1 MNLILIG
8 MNHKTAPLDLRERLS
23 ISCEGATHPLR
34 EIMKIPKLDGV
45 IYLST
50 CNRVEVL
57 AQTTDTRET
66 VERLQDF
73 ILQHGNLS
81 REELVRCLYV
91 CEDQEAVRHLF
102 RVTSSLDSLV
112 MGEPQILGQ
121 VKDAYRQAVDNGTTG
136 IILNKIMHYAFRVAK
151 RVRTETGLAANAVSV
166 SFAAVELS
174 KKIFGGLQGKTVLLV
189 GAGEMSELAARH
201 LINYGAA
208 QILIANRT
216 PARAQ
221 QMAEEFHGRSV
232 PLDQI
237 EETLRDVDIVISS
250 TGATGYM
257 ITAGMVAAALRRRKN
272 RLLFLIDIAVPR
284 DIDPAAGE
292 IENVFLYNIDNLQD
306 IVDENVR
313 GRMQEAQKAEV
324 IINEEVSRFTRWYN
338 TLAVVP
344 TIVSLK
350 EKADGILRGEID
362 RSSAWMQRLTEEDR
376 NNIEILAGAIVNKIL
391 HELGPLELLGQ
402 HAGEQDAQAADG
414 CGGEHHRHDGEPYEA
429 AGLQPQPSGDG
440 GAGQEGDR
448 HRVQRREERAEPPV
462 DDAGCEEQLEGVGR
476 DAEQVQHERDGR
488 VQAAEEGQEPRE
500 GQARVVR
507 QPHRHVREPAGE
519 QDEAER
525 QELAGVREVER
536 GRHDDVRQPG
546 RLVIGQLMA

>member
-23 ISCEGATHPLR
+23 ISCEGAIHPLR
-34 EIMKIPKLDGV
+34 EIMKIPKMDGV

-57 AQTTDTRET
+57 AQTIQIRET
-66 VERLQDF
+66 AEGLQDF

-81 REELVRCLYV
+81 REELIRCLYV
-91 CEDQEAVRHLF
+91 YENQEAVRHLF

-174 KKIFGGLQGKTVLLV
+174 KKIFGGLQGKTVLLI

-221 QMAEEFHGRSV
+221 QMAEEFHGRAV
-232 PLDQI
+232 LLDEI

-250 TGATGYM
+250 TGAPGYV

-284 DIDPAAGE
+284 DIDPAAGAL
-292 IENVFLYNIDNLQD
+292 ENVFLYNVDNLQD

-324 IINEEVSRFTRWYN
+324 IVNEEVSRFDRWYN

-350 EKADGILRGEID
+350 EKAEGILRGEID
-362 RSSAWMQRLTEEDR
+362 RSSAWMQHLTQEDR
-376 NNIEILAGAIVNKIL
+376 NNIEILAGSIVNKIL
-391 HELGPLELLGQ
+391 HDPIISLKEES
-402 HAGEQDAQAADG
+402 QDYAAI
-414 CGGEHHRHDGEPYEA
+414 PYVA
-429 AGLQPQPSGDG
+429 AL
-440 GAGQEGDR
+440 
-448 HRVQRREERAEPPV
+448 RRLFKME
-462 DDAGCEEQLEGVGR
+462 
-476 DAEQVQHERDGR
+476 
-488 VQAAEEGQEPRE
+488 
-500 GQARVVR
+500 
-507 QPHRHVREPAGE
+507 
-519 QDEAER
+519 DE
-525 QELAGVREVER
+525 
-536 GRHDDVRQPG
+536 
-546 RLVIGQLMA
+546 